1 VQALGG
7 EISGDGGIEGAG
19 EGLHEGAGAVE
30 GAVND
35 GEVVDFGAAEE
46 EGEVD
51 VPEGLEALRVVDER
65 LGL

>member
-1 VQALGG
+1 
-7 EISGDGGIEGAG
+7 
-19 EGLHEGAGAVE
+19 LHEGAGAVE

>member
-1 VQALGG
+1 MQALGV
-7 EISGDGGIEGAG
+7 EISGDGGVEGAG

-30 GAVND
+30 GAVDD
-35 GEVVDFGAAEE
+35 GKVVDFGAAEE